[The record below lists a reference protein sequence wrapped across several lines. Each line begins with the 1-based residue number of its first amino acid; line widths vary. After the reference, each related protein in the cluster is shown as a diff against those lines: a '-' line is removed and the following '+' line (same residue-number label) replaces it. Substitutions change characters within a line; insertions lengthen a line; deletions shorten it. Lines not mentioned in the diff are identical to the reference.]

1 MTPTPLASRR
11 VVDLSQYIAGPVC
24 GQLLADFGAT
34 VLKVEPPTGDP
45 SRSLPGTAHG
55 SVYYRSFN
63 TGKDAVAL
71 DLRDPDDR
79 ACLDA
84 LLADADAL
92 VMNFG
97 QRTLRALGLTWEA
110 LHAAHP
116 HLVVTIVTAYGYD
129 DPRTTFDSIAQAVSG
144 YAMVNAD
151 EHGRPRIAAGWP
163 TDVLSGTYAGMST
176 AMALLDPS
184 REGVLIDVSMDD
196 VALATLVGPSLL
208 SAAEDGTYRRGRGDR
223 DAATCPSG
231 VFSCADG
238 FVYVYAGMDKHWA
251 LLQPLVGGPE
261 GATSAERLA
270 DPGAYHASVE
280 AWTAQRGVAEVCA
293 ALEALGIPA
302 GPVRDPVSALAT
314 ARGGV
319 VRAADGE
326 AVPQFPVSFSG
337 ARPPRRAAPARPTRT
352 PAPDRHAQEA
362 LR

>member
-1 MTPTPLASRR
+1 MTPTPLAGRR

-24 GQLLADFGAT
+24 GQLLADFGAS
-34 VLKVEPPTGDP
+34 VLKVEPPGGDP
-45 SRSLPGTAHG
+45 SRSLPGTRFG

-63 TGKDAVAL
+63 TGKDAIAL

-79 ACLDA
+79 VHLDA
-84 LLADADAL
+84 LLADADAIIL
-92 VMNFG
+92 NFG
-97 QRTLRALGLTWEA
+97 RRTLRALGLTWEA

-116 HLVVTIVTAYGYD
+116 HLVVTVVSAYGYD

-176 AMALLDPS
+176 AMALLDESPD
-184 REGVLIDVSMDD
+184 GVLVDVSMDD

-208 SAAEDGTYRRGRGDR
+208 SAAEDGSYRQGRGDR

-251 LLQPLVGGPE
+251 LLQPLVGGPA

-270 DPGAYHASVE
+270 DPDTYHARVE
-280 AWTAQRGVAEVCA
+280 AWTVPRGVAEVCDRM
-293 ALEALGIPA
+293 EALGVPA

-319 VRAADGE
+319 ARDPDGE

-337 ARPPRRAAPARPTRT
+337 ARPPRRAAPAHPTRT
-352 PAPDRHAQEA
+352 PASEPPAQEA